1 MQSDELFSSE
11 FIEFRRVRNVG
22 QILGD
27 TFGFMRQEYKL
38 LFKSFARTA
47 GPWLLAAF
55 VCVLAGAMM
64 SPGGLASGGGGS
76 HYDPA
81 TDTYVDSFDGAA
93 SPIFGLLFILAMISG
108 AVGMYFLIATSIN
121 YCGVYVRMGAGNFDL
136 QDVRE
141 AVKKDGGRTFLS
153 ALISN
158 VVTSIA
164 SNLCFFPGIYLSVPM
179 NLMMVEYILERDTTI
194 SGAFTEGFTLSKN
207 RWWVSFLSSFAISIV
222 LVAAAVVV
230 VFSPLLASESA
241 DPRQSISI
249 LTVVQGVLF
258 FGVLIAAGALL
269 FSMYQICNVF
279 IYYANRE
286 YHFGDSIAE
295 EIENIG
301 GGEFDEFDEELRRG
315 ANYHSQDDD
324 EPAADDPIRW
334 SRAPRDKP
342 DEKNS
347 RDDGPD
353 DSGGADA
360 SGDSSRDVSV

>member
-1 MQSDELFSSE
+1 MPNDELFSSD

-38 LFKSFARTA
+38 MLRSFARTA

-55 VCVLAGAMM
+55 VFVLVGAIV
-64 SPGGLASGGGGS
+64 SPGGLASGSTGS

-81 TDTYVDSFDGAA
+81 TDTYVDSSGGSGSF
-93 SPIFGLLFILAMISG
+93 FGLLFILGMISG

-121 YCGVYVRMGAGNFDL
+121 YCGVYVRMGAGNFDV
-136 QDVRE
+136 QDIRE
-141 AVKKDGGRTFLS
+141 AVKKDGGRTFLG

-164 SNLCFFPGIYLSVPM
+164 SNLCFFPGLYLSVPM

-194 SGAFTEGFTLSKN
+194 SGAFSEGFTLSKD
-207 RWWVSFLSSFAISIV
+207 RWWVSFLSSFTISII

-230 VFSPLLASESA
+230 VFSPLLAPDAA
-241 DPRQSISI
+241 DPHESINI
-249 LTVVQGVLF
+249 VTFVQGVLF
-258 FGVLIAAGALL
+258 LAILVAAGAIL

-295 EIENIG
+295 EIDNIDG
-301 GGEFDEFDEELRRG
+301 AEFDEFDEELRRD
-315 ANYHSQDDD
+315 ANYRSREDD

-334 SRAPRDKP
+334 SRAPRDNP

-347 RDDGPD
+347 SEDGPD
-353 DSGGADA
+353 DTAGGDDREFR
-360 SGDSSRDVSV
+360 G